1 MTDEDTQE
9 GLGQKQLRKF
19 PWYASCLR
27 HVEQRQEK
35 SVKKT
40 ALATAALAAAAMVSA
55 APPASAAPCLVVT
68 LTGTKGG
75 PNVFEGLAGPGTLVT
90 YGDDSNDCRSVLL
103 QFDVGRGTTMRLSQI
118 NISIG
123 DLNAI
128 FLTHTHSDHV
138 DGLADLMQLRWH
150 YYPTG
155 PKIDLVCSADVVG
168 PGGFTTSCRNLAL
181 HIADAYLASGEIAQ
195 RHFERKETPAGGP
208 AEMINLK
215 TFERANTPQVVW
227 TSGDVK
233 VSAIA
238 STHTPDHASY
248 RVDTP
253 AGSVVIGGDASNDT
267 RVPPRA
273 HSTSDEVELLAKGAD
288 ILVHTTTH
296 PNMGPEKGGGMPAP
310 IFYRQSTAPDLGAM
324 AQRDG
329 IKYLMLTHLT
339 PSLGALVGDDNWK
352 IPGAPLTQADF
363 EKSVRDGGFTGTIIV
378 GTDLVSLRLPA
389 K

>member
-1 MTDEDTQE
+1 MALLNYPAFTFLPSHRTRE
-9 GLGQKQLRKF
+9 
-19 PWYASCLR
+19 
-27 HVEQRQEK
+27 EK
-35 SVKKT
+35 LVIGRALAIAAIT
-40 ALATAALAAAAMVSA
+40 ALGMISA
-55 APPASAAPCLVVT
+55 APIAYAAPCLVVT

-90 YGDDSNDCRSVLL
+90 YGDDNNNCRSVLL

-118 NISIG
+118 DVSIG

-155 PKIDLVCSADVVG
+155 PKIDVVCSADVDG
-168 PGGFTTSCRNLAL
+168 PGGFTTSCRNLTL

-195 RHFERKETPAGGP
+195 RHFERKELPPGGP

-215 TFERANTPQVVW
+215 TFERSNIPQPVW

-233 VSAIA
+233 VTAIA
-238 STHTPDHASY
+238 STHTPDHASF

-253 AGSVVIGGDASNDT
+253 AGSVVVGGDASNDT
-267 RVPPRA
+267 RAPPRVR
-273 HSTSDEVELLAKGAD
+273 STSDEVELLAKGAD

-329 IKYLMLTHLT
+329 IKYFMLTHLT
-339 PSLGALVGDDNWK
+339 PSLGSLAGDDNWK
-352 IPGAPLTQADF
+352 IPEAPLTQVDF
-363 EKSVRDGGFTGTIIV
+363 EKSVRDGGFTGKIIV
-378 GTDLVSLRLPA
+378 GTDLANVRLPA